1 MESVI
6 NKLKDNVSKLPVNIE
21 DKNNIVDDIV
31 QFSSSFYTTY
41 ITSTSLEC
49 FNEDNKLYSFKIN
62 NDEIEWEKSVSSKM
76 IKGEKIKITLKG
88 TIYEKYLKRDN
99 DYLIKIKTIHYL
111 DKIIYKQE
119 NYYNHNEKK
128 ETYYL
133 DTEDNLE
140 LKKIDK
146 EKDIFYIIKDYR
158 GKEREISK
166 DEFYNFLNKI
176 ENIKPNLQSL
186 KLYINTSV
194 KLNHLS
200 NKLLYFIELLENF
213 SLPSYLEEE
222 ISTDIYNSFGNK
234 IIINCDYCCNKVEYF
249 SQNQNYDFN
258 SFNYKISMNKDGL
271 WSLTIQKNEKTKT
284 HLVYKTYYIYQKDN
298 NLNISKNINIENL
311 KELNPYK
318 NEKFYSLEQEIINNK
333 IFHAKIYNKEK
344 VGFERG
350 KYIRPI
356 RQEITI
362 DNVSD
367 NLYTIKYTDLLSS
380 KTNFY
385 CIAEL
390 DNDKYIYAEEIKED
404 NYIKLLEK

>member
-1 MESVI
+1 MESLI
-6 NKLKDNVSKLPVNIE
+6 NKLKDNVSKLPINIE

-31 QFSSSFYTTY
+31 QFSNSFYTTY

-62 NDEIEWEKSVSSKM
+62 NDEIEWEKSVTSKM

-88 TIYEKYLKRDN
+88 TTYEKYLKRDN
-99 DYLIKIKTIHYL
+99 DYLIKIKTISYL
-111 DKIIYKQE
+111 DRIIYKQE

-133 DTEDNLE
+133 DSEDNLE
-140 LKKIDK
+140 IKKIEK
-146 EKDIFYIIKDYR
+146 EENIFYIIKDYKGR
-158 GKEREISK
+158 EREINK
-166 DEFYNFLNKI
+166 DEFYNFLSKI
-176 ENIKPNLQSL
+176 ENIKPSLQSL

-194 KLNHLS
+194 KLNYLS
-200 NKLLYFIELLENF
+200 NKLLYFIELLEHF

-258 SFNYKISMNKDGL
+258 SFNYKASRNKDGL
-271 WSLTIQKNEKTKT
+271 WSLATQKNEKTKNQ
-284 HLVYKTYYIYQKDN
+284 LVYKTYYIFKKNN
-298 NLNISKNINIENL
+298 NLSISKNINIENL

-318 NEKFYSLEQEIINNK
+318 NEQFYSLDQEFINNK
-333 IFHAKIYNKEK
+333 ISHTKIYNKER

-362 DNVSD
+362 DNIKD
-367 NLYTIKYTDLLSS
+367 NYYIIRYTDLLSNTT
-380 KTNFY
+380 KFY
-385 CIAEL
+385 HIPTFA
-390 DNDKYIYAEEIKED
+390 NDKHIYAEEIKED
-404 NYIKLLEK
+404 NYLKLLEK